1 MPASA
6 TTRMTTSSLAIATGA
21 VPSPRGRQAVGRA
34 LAVSAVLIMAA
45 TLALSRAGVTGHL
58 GPADLLALRFGVG
71 GLVMLPVLIAGRARL
86 SRSLA
91 VAAVPLSFA
100 HGWGMAGLSLIGLQF
115 APASH
120 GGALG
125 PGCIPLWVALLG
137 YTLYRQRTSAK
148 QGLGIASISVGVV
161 ALLAAS
167 YRGLSTAHAVQGDL
181 FFVASSVLAAGYFV
195 YVERHG
201 IPARLGAA
209 LVMVL
214 SGLVVVP
221 AYLVFLPSRIP
232 SAPWREVAL
241 QVVVQGPLMS
251 FAYLALHQAVLFIG
265 SKPVSM
271 LLALIPVTTI
281 ATGAFIAGDPV
292 SWIEALAVIAV
303 SAGVAIGAA
312 SRARE

>member
-1 MPASA
+1 
-6 TTRMTTSSLAIATGA
+6 MTTSSLTIVTGA
-21 VPSPRGRQAVGRA
+21 VPSLRGRQAIGRA
-34 LAVSAVLIMAA
+34 LAVIAVLIMAA
-45 TLALSRAGVTGHL
+45 TLAISRAGVTGHL

-71 GLVMLPVLIAGRARL
+71 GLVMLPVLIAGRTRL

-137 YTLYRQRTSAK
+137 YALYRHRTSTK
-148 QGLGIASISVGVV
+148 QGLGITSISMGVV

-201 IPARLGAA
+201 VPAKLGAA

-221 AYLVFLPSRIP
+221 AYLVFMPSRIP

-303 SAGVAIGAA
+303 SVGVAIGAA
-312 SRARE
+312 FRARE